1 LWIGPSFAPECSVAC
16 YSYDWALLQNDDIL
30 LVGEAD
36 YKPQVTRLRGDGSL
50 QYESW
55 QLPPNSPNVRSLASA
70 VRRDSSGRTWLGIA
84 RSNRSGVGG
93 VYVLAEFDPVTGV
106 LLSQQVL
113 RDRASDPLEPITLAF
128 LLVAPE
134 NNRLLLEARTTS
146 PPDPTP
152 SGTAMLDTTIS
163 AHGDLGVTLDVPPHA
178 HAGQL
183 LDFHARLV
191 YTGDAPISAAHL
203 NVYLPWSS
211 GARGVSC
218 TATNAGACTTDLASG
233 NVRATI
239 DLNPGAVVDVTG
251 QVLVLALD
259 NYRESASVGAVGFG
273 PVGLSETDTVNNLA
287 RVVVSQGVFADG
299 FDGN

>member
-1 LWIGPSFAPECSVAC
+1 MAASPRIPHKPKEGLYGAPVDPFPDLRSRITNHNSQITIFPSRTIIPMQPEERIAAAHSGTG
-16 YSYDWALLQNDDIL
+16 L
-30 LVGEAD
+30 
-36 YKPQVTRLRGDGSL
+36 KGS
-50 QYESW
+50 
-55 QLPPNSPNVRSLASA
+55 
-70 VRRDSSGRTWLGIA
+70 
-84 RSNRSGVGG
+84 
-93 VYVLAEFDPVTGV
+93 VLALMLHDIAEEIRLEQLREMLGAQRVERSFKHATPEYVRFEQPPVV
-106 LLSQQVL
+106 E
-113 RDRASDPLEPITLAF
+113 RLEPITLAF

-152 SGTAMLDTTIS
+152 SGTAMLDTTIL

-178 HAGQL
+178 QAGQL

-191 YTGDAPISAAHL
+191 YTGDVPISAAHL

-218 TATNAGACTTDLASG
+218 TATNAGACTTDLAAG

-251 QVLVLALD
+251 QVLVLPLD
-259 NYRESASVGAVGFG
+259 NNRETASVGAVGFG